1 MITIDTASERLFSFL
16 TYFLLSSSLYPSYP
30 PYLFLLAIVAR
41 FSFTYLSSSS
51 CLSTPPLFLI
61 LVSLFTP
68 PLFLILVSLLLLLPP
83 FCLGISPKLAF
94 LSFLLSP
101 LYFLYLVMVS

>member
-61 LVSLFTP
+61 LVSL
-68 PLFLILVSLLLLLPP
+68 LLLLPP

>member
-1 MITIDTASERLFSFL
+1 
-16 TYFLLSSSLYPSYP
+16 
-30 PYLFLLAIVAR
+30 
-41 FSFTYLSSSS
+41 
-51 CLSTPPLFLI
+51 
-61 LVSLFTP
+61 
-68 PLFLILVSLLLLLPP
+68 LVSLLLLLPP